1 MATTLQ
7 KEYALIYYIQKALKQ
22 TEHNGFLHELYTPEA
37 IKTIIETLVK
47 NNTKDQPTIDVSNA
61 VEDILSKVNI
71 NNFVNPNQISE
82 KTKLLPYDTTS
93 FMQMCLGKT
102 VDRTVLNMKQRI
114 FIDDI
119 TDAKDGLAA
128 YFVSTFTVKNMIH
141 PSFEH
146 LVKLDKRPDTAEI
159 ANELHKRYPNSPL
172 FKGAKDMS
180 EIESQISPLVAPL
193 TKNQFTYYDLDSLFS
208 ALDNYPNVLDKISL
222 TNAVNAVIKDKQVDS
237 QHTTFDSVRDHNEA
251 NVKARIKES
260 PSIDEFFKK
269 SCGSRFVGTIK
280 YKRNGT
286 LDGVNRENVID
297 VSLRKEDRRFDEF
310 IDVINR
316 LLAIDGETEVT
327 TGYFKDKR
335 SVLLT
340 ERQYHVL
347 FPEYFI
353 TVGAI
358 KEKVSTDSEMNGS
371 TMKSGDEKTS
381 IIDSYSREEN
391 NSEEEEDDSFNSPD
405 LYDGKTKKLMFAKML
420 ATINEHPDTVP
431 DMLESNMGTKAMI
444 YKLNRILITELF
456 NTSYDN
462 IVLLDNYLHTGQ
474 IPDEWS
480 DKTASELQELRSTYL
495 KERQAEHRQY
505 AERDTHVKAFA
516 TILSELSRLAKMDPQ
531 SEFGKRSPKYD
542 SNDISNQDVTLTC
555 DGYTYVLSNKSLSTI
570 VNLMIKQAVQGKFVA
585 SATLTNTDA
594 IRCALGFLK
603 DSGLLH
609 EENKVY
615 RLDSDED
622 SIKQTIDGLDWDQ
635 LPTIHHKMMST
646 ALRNCSY
653 IFKHNGWEKMSND
666 ELSRSHVSPIKDEKN
681 KTSQYDDL
689 QSLIS
694 VVEGLQTQIKPY
706 VLNLKALNYI
716 IDLIKKQYNI
726 AELSQVDAPTVDEDT
741 LSITDNVLHSF
752 VTDDSAEAFDKFSQ
766 GYYISHITNQYNELV
781 ENACENIKK
790 VLTKNHLFNEGTR
803 ATLLSKVNNSGRPAK
818 IITDIFGEKKVET
831 HGNIAE
837 DFNRI
842 EMRNIFTIAQDTIL
856 LYNKALS
863 DLRTQNPTVA
873 RNFYNRHYVTADEVN
888 LMASGKTPSGKMYT
902 EKGNPCRTA
911 FLLNAY
917 LIDILFEA
925 MYIITVNFDIQ
936 TEKTYTAQEVI
947 AMTDVG
953 EMKEYINHTLNIK
966 VNDTRYSQ
974 LLNTVN
980 SRVRINLLFN
990 SDFLNL
996 VPVVFG
1002 THPEVKQLTIGSYKN
1017 ISGDTTNVSINKMM
1031 QGIAEKKK
1039 SNANLNG
1046 KKMEE
1051 KYLIDKFLHPYD

>member
-37 IKTIIETLVK
+37 IKRMVETLVK
-47 NNTKDQPTIDVSNA
+47 NNTKDQPTINVSNA
-61 VEDILSKVNI
+61 VEDILNKVNI
-71 NNFVNPNQISE
+71 NNFVNPNQLSE

-93 FMQMCLGKT
+93 FMQMCMGKT
-102 VDRTVLNMKQRI
+102 VDRTVLNMKQRL

-119 TDAKDGLAA
+119 TEAQDGLAA

-146 LVKLDKRPDTAEI
+146 LVKMDKRPDADEI

-180 EIESQISPLVAPL
+180 ELEAQIAPLVAPL
-193 TKNQFTYYDLDSLFS
+193 TKNQFTYYDLDSLFR

-222 TNAVNAVIKDKQVDS
+222 TNAVNAVIKGKQEES
-237 QHTTFDSVRDHNEA
+237 PHTTFDAVRDHNEA
-251 NVKARIKES
+251 NVKTRIKEA

-286 LDGVNRENVID
+286 IDGVNRENVID

-316 LLAIDGETEVT
+316 LLAIEGETEVA

-358 KEKVSTDSEMNGS
+358 KEKVSTESEMGGS

-381 IIDSYSREEN
+381 VIDSYSREDN
-391 NSEEEEDDSFNSPD
+391 NYEEEEDDSLNSPD
-405 LYDGKTKKLMFAKML
+405 LYVGKTKKLMFAKML
-420 ATINEHPDTVP
+420 ATINGHPETVP
-431 DMLESNMGTKAMI
+431 DMLESKMGTKAMI
-444 YKLNRILITELF
+444 YNLNRILITELF

-462 IVLLDNYLHTGQ
+462 IVSLDNYLHTGQ
-474 IPDEWS
+474 IPDKWS
-480 DKTASELQELRSTYL
+480 DNTVSALHALRDTYL
-495 KERQAEHRQY
+495 KEQQAEHRQY
-505 AERDTHVKAFA
+505 VERDTHVKAFA
-516 TILSELSRLAKMDPQ
+516 TILSELARLAKLDPQ
-531 SEFGKRSPKYD
+531 SEFDKRSQKYG

-555 DGYTYVLSNKSLSTI
+555 DGYTYVLSNASLSTI

-594 IRCALGFLK
+594 LRCAIGFLK
-603 DSGLLH
+603 DSGLLN

-615 RLDSDED
+615 RLYADAD
-622 SIKQTIDGLDWDQ
+622 SIKQTIDGMDWDQ
-635 LPTIHHKMMST
+635 LPTIHHSMMST

-653 IFKHNGWEKMSND
+653 IYKHNGWEPMSND
-666 ELSRSHVSPIKDEKN
+666 ELSRSDVAPIQDEKK
-681 KTSQYDDL
+681 KTTQYDDI
-689 QSLIS
+689 QTLIS
-694 VVEGLQTQIKPY
+694 VVEGLQGQIKPY
-706 VLNLKALNYI
+706 VLNLKAVNYI

-726 AELSQVDAPTVDEDT
+726 AELSPVEAPTVDEDT

-766 GYYISHITNQYNELV
+766 GYYISHITGQYNELV
-781 ENACENIKK
+781 ENTCENIKK

-818 IITDIFGEKKVET
+818 IITDIFGEKKVENN
-831 HGNIAE
+831 GLIAE

-863 DLRTQNPTVA
+863 DLRTKNPA
-873 RNFYNRHYVTADEVN
+873 IASNFYNRQYVTAEEVN

-925 MYIITVNFDIQ
+925 LYIISVNFDIQ

-947 AMTDVG
+947 AMKDVD
-953 EMKEYINHTLNIK
+953 EMKEYINYTLNIK
-966 VNDTRYSQ
+966 VNDTRYRQ

-980 SRVRINLLFN
+980 SRARLNLLFN

-996 VPVVFG
+996 VPVVFV

-1017 ISGDTTNVSINKMM
+1017 ISGDTTNVSIDKMM
-1031 QGIAEKKK
+1031 QGIAEKKTNQFDSK
-1039 SNANLNG
+1039 NKQLEDEYEFRRLFRPS
-1046 KKMEE
+1046 
-1051 KYLIDKFLHPYD
+1051 

>member
-37 IKTIIETLVK
+37 IKRMVETLVK
-47 NNTKDQPTIDVSNA
+47 NNTKDQPTINVSNA
-61 VEDILSKVNI
+61 VEDILNKVNI
-71 NNFVNPNQISE
+71 NNFVNPNQLSE

-93 FMQMCLGKT
+93 FMQMCMGKT
-102 VDRTVLNMKQRI
+102 VDRTVLNMKQRL

-119 TDAKDGLAA
+119 TEAQDGLAA

-146 LVKLDKRPDTAEI
+146 LVKMDKRPDADEI

-180 EIESQISPLVAPL
+180 ELEAQIAPLVAPL
-193 TKNQFTYYDLDSLFS
+193 TKNQFTYYDLDSLFR

-222 TNAVNAVIKDKQVDS
+222 TNAVNAVIKGKQEES
-237 QHTTFDSVRDHNEA
+237 PHTTFDAVRDHNEA
-251 NVKARIKES
+251 NVKTRIKEA

-286 LDGVNRENVID
+286 IDGVNRENVID

-316 LLAIDGETEVT
+316 LLSIEGETEVT

-358 KEKVSTDSEMNGS
+358 KEKVSTESEMGGS

-381 IIDSYSREEN
+381 VIDSYSREDN
-391 NSEEEEDDSFNSPD
+391 NYEEEEDDSLNSPD
-405 LYDGKTKKLMFAKML
+405 LYVGKTKKLMFAKML
-420 ATINEHPDTVP
+420 ATINGHPETVP
-431 DMLESNMGTKAMI
+431 DMLESKMGTKAMI
-444 YKLNRILITELF
+444 YNLNRILITELF

-462 IVLLDNYLHTGQ
+462 IVSLDNYLHTGQ
-474 IPDEWS
+474 IPDKWS
-480 DKTASELQELRSTYL
+480 DNTVSALHALRDTYL
-495 KERQAEHRQY
+495 KEQQAEHRQY
-505 AERDTHVKAFA
+505 VERDTHVKAFA
-516 TILSELSRLAKMDPQ
+516 TILSELARLAKMDPQ
-531 SEFGKRSPKYD
+531 SEFDKRSQKYG

-555 DGYTYVLSNKSLSTI
+555 DGYTYVLSNASLSTI

-594 IRCALGFLK
+594 LRCALGFLK
-603 DSGLLH
+603 DSGLLN

-615 RLDSDED
+615 RLYADAD
-622 SIKQTIDGLDWDQ
+622 SIKQTIDGMDWDQ
-635 LPTIHHKMMST
+635 LPTIHHSMMST

-653 IFKHNGWEKMSND
+653 IYKHNGWEPMSND
-666 ELSRSHVSPIKDEKN
+666 ELSRSDVAPIQDEKK
-681 KTSQYDDL
+681 KTTQYDDI
-689 QSLIS
+689 QTLIS
-694 VVEGLQTQIKPY
+694 VVEGLQGQIKPY
-706 VLNLKALNYI
+706 VLNLKAVNYI

-726 AELSQVDAPTVDEDT
+726 AELSPVEAPTVDEDT

-766 GYYISHITNQYNELV
+766 GYYISHITGQYNELV
-781 ENACENIKK
+781 ENTCENIKK

-818 IITDIFGEKKVET
+818 IITDIFGEKKVENN
-831 HGNIAE
+831 GLIAE

-863 DLRTQNPTVA
+863 DLRTKNPA
-873 RNFYNRHYVTADEVN
+873 IASNFYNRQYVTAEEVN

-925 MYIITVNFDIQ
+925 LYIISVNFDIQ

-947 AMTDVG
+947 AMKDVD
-953 EMKEYINHTLNIK
+953 EMKEYINYTLNIK
-966 VNDTRYSQ
+966 VNDTRYRQ

-980 SRVRINLLFN
+980 SRARLNLLFN

-996 VPVVFG
+996 VPVVFV

-1017 ISGDTTNVSINKMM
+1017 ISGDTTNVSIDKMM
-1031 QGIAEKKK
+1031 QGIAEKKTNQFDSK
-1039 SNANLNG
+1039 NKQLEDEYEFRRLFRPS
-1046 KKMEE
+1046 
-1051 KYLIDKFLHPYD
+1051 

>member
-37 IKTIIETLVK
+37 IKRMVETLVK
-47 NNTKDQPTIDVSNA
+47 NNTKGQQTINVSNA
-61 VEDILSKVNI
+61 VEDILNKVNI
-71 NNFVNPNQISE
+71 NNFVNPNQLSE

-93 FMQMCLGKT
+93 FMQMCMGKT
-102 VDRTVLNMKQRI
+102 VDRTVLNMKQRL

-119 TDAKDGLAA
+119 TEAKDGLAA

-146 LVKLDKRPDTAEI
+146 LVKMDKRPDADEI

-180 EIESQISPLVAPL
+180 ELESQIAPLVAPL
-193 TKNQFTYYDLDSLFS
+193 TKNQFTYYDLDSLFR

-222 TNAVNAVIKDKQVDS
+222 TNAVNAVIRGKQEES
-237 QHTTFDSVRDHNEA
+237 PHTAFDAVRDHNEA
-251 NVKARIKES
+251 NVKARIKEA
-260 PSIDEFFKK
+260 PSIDAFFKK
-269 SCGSRFVGTIK
+269 SSGSRFVGTIK

-286 LDGVNRENVID
+286 IDGVNRENVID
-297 VSLRKEDRRFDEF
+297 VSLRKEDRRFDDF

-316 LLAIDGETEVT
+316 LLAIEGETEVT

-358 KEKVSTDSEMNGS
+358 KEKVSTESEMGGS

-381 IIDSYSREEN
+381 VIDSYSREDN
-391 NSEEEEDDSFNSPD
+391 NYEEEEDDSLNSPD
-405 LYDGKTKKLMFAKML
+405 LYVGKTKKLMFAKML
-420 ATINEHPDTVP
+420 ATINGHPETVP
-431 DMLESNMGTKAMI
+431 DMLESKMGTKAMI
-444 YKLNRILITELF
+444 YNLNRILITELF

-462 IVLLDNYLHTGQ
+462 IVSLDNYLHTGQ
-474 IPDEWS
+474 IPDKWS
-480 DKTASELQELRSTYL
+480 DDTASALHALRDTYL
-495 KERQAEHRQY
+495 KEQQAEHRQY

-516 TILSELSRLAKMDPQ
+516 TILSELARLAKMDPQ
-531 SEFGKRSPKYD
+531 SEFDKRSQKYG

-555 DGYTYVLSNKSLSTI
+555 DGYTYVLSNASLSTI

-594 IRCALGFLK
+594 LRCALGFLK
-603 DSGLLH
+603 DSGLLN

-615 RLDSDED
+615 RLDADAD

-635 LPTIHHKMMST
+635 LPTIHHSMMSS

-653 IFKHNGWEKMSND
+653 IYKHNGWEPMSND
-666 ELSRSHVSPIKDEKN
+666 ELSRSDVAPIQDEKK
-681 KTSQYDDL
+681 KTTQYDDI

-694 VVEGLQTQIKPY
+694 VVEGLQGQIKPY
-706 VLNLKALNYI
+706 VLNLKAVNYI

-726 AELSQVDAPTVDEDT
+726 AELSPVEAPTVDEDT

-766 GYYISHITNQYNELV
+766 GYYISHITDQYNELV
-781 ENACENIKK
+781 ENTCENIKK

-818 IITDIFGEKKVET
+818 IITDIFGEKKVENN
-831 HGNIAE
+831 GLIAE

-863 DLRTQNPTVA
+863 DLRTKNPA
-873 RNFYNRHYVTADEVN
+873 IASNFYNRQYVTAEEVN
-888 LMASGKTPSGKMYT
+888 LMSSGKTPSGKMYT

-925 MYIITVNFDIQ
+925 LYIISVNFDIQ

-947 AMTDVG
+947 AMKDVD
-953 EMKEYINHTLNIK
+953 EMKEYINYTLNIK

-980 SRVRINLLFN
+980 SRARINLLFN

-996 VPVVFG
+996 VPVVFV

-1017 ISGDTTNVSINKMM
+1017 ISGDTTNVSIDKMM
-1031 QGIAEKKK
+1031 QGIAEKKTNQFDSK
-1039 SNANLNG
+1039 NKQLEDEYEFRRLFRPS
-1046 KKMEE
+1046 
-1051 KYLIDKFLHPYD
+1051 